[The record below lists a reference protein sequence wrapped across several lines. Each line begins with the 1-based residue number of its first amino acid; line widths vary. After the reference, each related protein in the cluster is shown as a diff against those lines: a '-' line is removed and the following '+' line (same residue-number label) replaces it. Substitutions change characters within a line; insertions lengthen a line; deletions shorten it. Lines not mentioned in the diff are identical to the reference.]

1 MLSIWFPVF
10 HIVSS
15 YFPIWSAVGTAD
27 LSACLWSDPVSVCLH
42 AESSALA
49 QASCFLLLSR
59 MILTLSSQEPG
70 RTKEQLHAAW
80 MSQGGRR
87 MAKIESGGESSRWE
101 QQYTHT
107 ILMPFADLGCVMRV
121 CVYVYMHTLTSPVVE
136 WPVRLLQG
144 TASRS

>member
-80 MSQGGRR
+80 MSQGGAWPRLSQEEK
-87 MAKIESGGESSRWE
+87 AQDGNSS
-101 QQYTHT
+101 THT

-121 CVYVYMHTLTSPVVE
+121 CVYVYMHTLTSPVVG